1 MLFLVRN
8 SLFGCLLFFCSSVFA
23 QATLVELQPKF
34 ESVKYRASIDVLN
47 KHLSGILIFKTQEDS
62 SIRSVFINE
71 MGVTFFDITFYQ
83 DRYIYSSIMESMD
96 KKAVKIS
103 LAKDLGMILMRG
115 IYIVESRKF
124 KEKGN
129 KDKQVLGCKSNTF
142 IFKLKRKGTVMYCAN
157 QHSTEFPLIYNYGKK
172 EKSVITISQNYSAES
187 IMPDSIFVEH
197 HKVHF
202 TISLKQFHATE

>member
-1 MLFLVRN
+1 MAN
-8 SLFGCLLFFCSSVFA
+8 EVFA
-23 QATLVELQPKF
+23 QATIKDIQPKF

-62 SIRSVFINE
+62 SVRAVFINE
-71 MGVTFFDITFYQ
+71 MGVTFFDITFFE
-83 DRYIYSSIMESMD
+83 DRYEYNSIMESMD

-103 LAKDLGMILMRG
+103 LAKDLGMMLVRG
-115 IYIVESRKF
+115 IFAIESQKSLKNR
-124 KEKGN
+124 N
-129 KDKQVLGCKSNTF
+129 NNNQAVGCKSNTF
-142 IFKLKRKGTVMYCAN
+142 TFKLKRKGIVTYCAN

-172 EKSVITISQNYSAES
+172 EKSVITITQNYSAES
-187 IMPDSIFVEH
+187 SMPDSIFVEH

>member
-1 MLFLVRN
+1 MRFLVQN

-23 QATLVELQPKF
+23 QTTFVALQPRF

-83 DRYIYSSIMESMD
+83 GSYKYNFIMESMD

-115 IYIVESRKF
+115 VYTVESRKF
-124 KEKGN
+124 KEKGIN
-129 KDKQVLGCKSNTF
+129 DKQVLGCKSNTF
-142 IFKLKRKGTVMYCAN
+142 TFKLKRKGTVMYCAN
-157 QHSTEFPLIYNYGKK
+157 QHSTEFPLIYNFGKK
-172 EKSVITISQNYSAES
+172 ENPVITIKQSYSAES
-187 IMPDSIFVEH
+187 SMPDSIFVNH
-197 HKVHF
+197 HKVNF